1 MKLLWWKSR
10 DYPIQ
15 RDEFGRSMRKQA
27 FELFDEGYRPAQVFK
42 QSLVAAP
49 MKTLLRYFEDWKK
62 RTRVVSRSRF
72 RKFMKENPE
81 FSEKFIKDLAD
92 YFGVSTE
99 DIILR
104 MHMPWGI
111 ARLSKGE
118 LADARLYRIRI
129 AVEYRLDAALRLIYL
144 GEKAFQNN
152 PEQVKQLAWDIITLK
167 DNTRLVIAKTNGQI
181 LVRKERFKGRN

>member
-1 MKLLWWKSR
+1 MRIFHRRRK
-10 DYPIQ
+10 YPII
-15 RDEFGRSMRKQA
+15 RDEHGRSARQQA
-27 FELFDEGYRPAQVFK
+27 FELFSKGHRPSQIYKEKLIPV
-42 QSLVAAP
+42 S
-49 MKTLLRYFEDWKK
+49 MKTLTKYFEDWKK

-118 LADARLYRIRI
+118 LADARLYRIRS
-129 AVEYRLDAALRLIYL
+129 AVEDRLDAALRLIYL
-144 GEKAFQNN
+144 GEQAFQNN

-167 DNTRLVIAKTNGQI
+167 DNTRLVIAKMNGQI